1 MKSVMSLEMYE
12 KLKLKNLDSTSIP
25 HVVGASGE
33 SLGARGKTKCEI
45 NINGKIFYQTF
56 IVCEHLKRPIILGRD
71 FSIQNCIGIS
81 WTKTNTRRLTQN
93 NEVIAETAEYQT
105 PSRASVSLKRNIKV
119 PPRSC
124 AVVDVDI
131 NTTEKIK
138 VEVTPDQLWLSA
150 NPNICTYPMI
160 ADLKEREPNTV
171 TPFVIVNFSHHEH
184 LHLPRDHVVA
194 FAEKDCKEG
203 EVLEICTMEQLEK
216 ELPRNWIPERK
227 RQEKFSEFFEN
238 PFMQKDDD
246 FLKSP
251 AEAPVH
257 RKVLLE
263 DKDISPKTQKAFD
276 KLCEK
281 YDDIISKNSG
291 DIGKTMLVEME
302 IDTGNHPPIASKPY
316 TLPLKHYDWVQKEIE
331 TLERAGIIER
341 SISPWASPV
350 VIVPKKSA
358 PGEPPRRRMCVD
370 YRKINKLQPEVTKAD
385 GGKGCISLIPLPK
398 IDELYAKLKG
408 YKVFSSLD
416 LRSGYYHIG
425 LKDSAKPK
433 SAFVLSSLGKYQF
446 NRVPFGLAQAPAY
459 FQKLIND
466 VLKGCNFAM
475 GYLDDIII
483 YSRSEKEHLEHL
495 EEIFTRLKT
504 AGLKLKLEKC
514 CFFKKH
520 IQYLGH
526 LISADGIQPLP
537 EKLESIAK
545 MPAPKNPK
553 EVKQFLG
560 LVGYYRKFVP
570 RFADISRVL
579 THLTKKDVE
588 FKWTPECEKCFQILK
603 EFLQQAPIL
612 RYPDP
617 QASYTLY
624 TDASK
629 YAYAGVLTQHNNGT
643 DHPITYV
650 SGLFRGSQ
658 LNWATL
664 TKEAYAI
671 YMSVKKLSFY
681 IDTAKITVKSDHLP
695 LKKFLEKN
703 TLNSKVNNWAVEL
716 ESQNITFEYIPGIRN
731 TLADTLS
738 RLIEMDEN
746 IKLQPEEEGKEFGY
760 FPFEELPPVTTQVV
774 EEVIKCEIGN
784 INIQH
789 TDPIEIN
796 TDIHLPLKD
805 DKLAKLQES
814 DPHTKQ
820 LRKQWEN
827 KNLDQNTYT
836 MENNILKR
844 KLVDNG
850 LLYTPIVVP
859 DILKDCLLILAH
871 DKQGHNGF
879 RRTYA
884 SLKNR
889 YHWKGMK
896 KSVYQHCTNCQ
907 VCAKHNIK
915 TQQLKNEHFSSPP
928 QPMEFIAMDLIGEFH
943 PASSKGN
950 RFALTAV
957 CMLTGFTF
965 CIPLKSKCAED
976 VIKAYIDHIC
986 CIFGPS
992 RKILTD
998 NGTEFKNKLWT
1009 EVFEKLRT
1017 EQKFTPIYSPQC
1029 NGRIEGF
1036 HKFLKATIA
1045 KQLETRVEWDDLVW
1059 KATAAYNFFPTESSG
1074 LAPFFLMF
1082 GREAAVKHTLLESEN
1097 PKYLGT
1103 NEGMINVGLMT
1114 KLYNVVAH
1122 NLNEARKARDG
1133 KKKRTTSKE
1142 PETLKIGDN
1151 ILVRDHTS
1159 KAFQPK
1165 YKDFCIVGL
1174 LGKNQVEIK
1183 DNHGHITKVHRR
1195 DVKKIPMTE
1204 KVCKLY
1210 EEEQA
1215 GKTREGR
1222 KAVPN
1227 SKMPDLGW
1235 DIAETQLT
1243 LEAQKENNSNMT
1255 PLLQTLVTVIVLII
1269 AIVKQTTAG
1278 IKKVTKKAAQV
1289 IEASHNRIIKNI
1301 KDFHRNVTSAITI
1314 ATNTTDRTNH
1324 KEQARINNK
1333 TTKYFPGTRKPNDEY
1348 DESYQSITSRTY
1360 NHCDN

>member
-1 MKSVMSLEMYE
+1 MSLEMYE
-12 KLKLKNLDSTSIP
+12 KLKLKNLDSTNIP
-25 HVVGASGE
+25 HVVGASGK
-33 SLGARGKTKCEI
+33 SLGTRGKTKCEI

-93 NEVIAETAEYQT
+93 NKVIAETAEYQT
-105 PSRASVSLKRNIKV
+105 PSRASVSLKKNIKV

-124 AVVDVDI
+124 TVVDVDI

-171 TPFVIVNFSHHEH
+171 TPFVIVNFSQHEH

-227 RQEKFSEFFEN
+227 QQEKFCEFLEN

-263 DKDISPKTQKAFD
+263 DKDISPKMQKAFD

-281 YDDIISKNSG
+281 YDDIISKTSS

-302 IDTGNHPPIASKPY
+302 IDTGNHLPIASKPY
-316 TLPLKHYDWVQKEIE
+316 TLLLKHYDWVQKEIE
-331 TLERAGIIER
+331 TLEQAGIIER

-370 YRKINKLQPEVTKAD
+370 YQKINKLQPEVTKAD
-385 GGKGCISLIPLPK
+385 DGKGCISLIPLPK

-425 LKDSAKPK
+425 LKDLAKPK

-446 NRVPFGLAQAPAY
+446 NRVPFRLAQAPAY

-504 AGLKLKLEKC
+504 AGLKLKLTKC
-514 CFFKKH
+514 CFFKRH

-526 LISADGIQPLP
+526 LILADGIQPLP

-560 LVGYYRKFVP
+560 LVGYYRKFVR

-579 THLTKKDVE
+579 THLTKKDME
-588 FKWTPECEKCFQILK
+588 FKWTLECENCFQILK

-629 YAYAGVLTQHNNGT
+629 YAYAGILTQHNNGT

-671 YMSVKKLSFY
+671 YMLVKKLSFY

-746 IKLQPEEEGKEFGY
+746 IKL
-760 FPFEELPPVTTQVV
+760 
-774 EEVIKCEIGN
+774 
-784 INIQH
+784 
-789 TDPIEIN
+789 
-796 TDIHLPLKD
+796 
-805 DKLAKLQES
+805 
-814 DPHTKQ
+814 
-820 LRKQWEN
+820 
-827 KNLDQNTYT
+827 
-836 MENNILKR
+836 
-844 KLVDNG
+844 
-850 LLYTPIVVP
+850 
-859 DILKDCLLILAH
+859 
-871 DKQGHNGF
+871 
-879 RRTYA
+879 
-884 SLKNR
+884 
-889 YHWKGMK
+889 
-896 KSVYQHCTNCQ
+896 
-907 VCAKHNIK
+907 
-915 TQQLKNEHFSSPP
+915 
-928 QPMEFIAMDLIGEFH
+928 
-943 PASSKGN
+943 
-950 RFALTAV
+950 
-957 CMLTGFTF
+957 
-965 CIPLKSKCAED
+965 
-976 VIKAYIDHIC
+976 
-986 CIFGPS
+986 
-992 RKILTD
+992 
-998 NGTEFKNKLWT
+998 
-1009 EVFEKLRT
+1009 
-1017 EQKFTPIYSPQC
+1017 
-1029 NGRIEGF
+1029 
-1036 HKFLKATIA
+1036 
-1045 KQLETRVEWDDLVW
+1045 
-1059 KATAAYNFFPTESSG
+1059 
-1074 LAPFFLMF
+1074 
-1082 GREAAVKHTLLESEN
+1082 
-1097 PKYLGT
+1097 
-1103 NEGMINVGLMT
+1103 
-1114 KLYNVVAH
+1114 
-1122 NLNEARKARDG
+1122 
-1133 KKKRTTSKE
+1133 
-1142 PETLKIGDN
+1142 
-1151 ILVRDHTS
+1151 
-1159 KAFQPK
+1159 
-1165 YKDFCIVGL
+1165 
-1174 LGKNQVEIK
+1174 
-1183 DNHGHITKVHRR
+1183 
-1195 DVKKIPMTE
+1195 
-1204 KVCKLY
+1204 
-1210 EEEQA
+1210 
-1215 GKTREGR
+1215 
-1222 KAVPN
+1222 
-1227 SKMPDLGW
+1227 
-1235 DIAETQLT
+1235 
-1243 LEAQKENNSNMT
+1243 
-1255 PLLQTLVTVIVLII
+1255 
-1269 AIVKQTTAG
+1269 
-1278 IKKVTKKAAQV
+1278 
-1289 IEASHNRIIKNI
+1289 
-1301 KDFHRNVTSAITI
+1301 
-1314 ATNTTDRTNH
+1314 
-1324 KEQARINNK
+1324 
-1333 TTKYFPGTRKPNDEY
+1333 
-1348 DESYQSITSRTY
+1348 
-1360 NHCDN
+1360 

>member
-1 MKSVMSLEMYE
+1 MKSIMSLEMYE
-12 KLKLKNLDSTSIP
+12 KLKLNDLNTTSIP

-33 SLGARGKTKCEI
+33 SLGARGRTKCEV
-45 NINGKIFYQTF
+45 NINGRIFYQTF

-81 WTKTNTRRLTQN
+81 WTKTNTRQLTQN

-105 PSRASVSLKRNIKV
+105 PSRASVSLKKNIKI
-119 PPRSC
+119 PPGSC

-138 VEVTPDQLWLSA
+138 VEVIPDQLWLSA
-150 NPNICTYPMI
+150 NPNICMYPMI
-160 ADLKEREPNTV
+160 ADLEERKPDTV
-171 TPFVIVNFSHHEH
+171 TPFVMVNFSHHEH
-184 LHLPRDHVVA
+184 LHLPKDHVVA
-194 FAEKDCKEG
+194 FTEKDCNEG

-263 DKDISPKTQKAFD
+263 DKNISPKTQEAFD

-281 YDDIISKNSG
+281 YDDIISKNGS
-291 DIGKTMLVEME
+291 DIRKTMLVEME
-302 IDTGNHPPIASKPY
+302 IDTGNHPQIASKPY

-370 YRKINKLQPEVTKAD
+370 YQRINKLQPEVTKAD

-416 LRSGYYHIG
+416 LRLGYYHIG

-433 SAFVLSSLGKYQF
+433 SAFILSSLGKYQF

-466 VLKGCNFAM
+466 VLKGCNFVM

-495 EEIFTRLKT
+495 EEIFTRLKA

-526 LISADGIQPLP
+526 LILADGIQPLP
-537 EKLESIAK
+537 EKLKSITK
-545 MPAPKNPK
+545 MPAPRSPK

-588 FKWTPECEKCFQILK
+588 FKWTLECKNCFQILK

-650 SGLFRGSQ
+650 SGLFCGSQ

-664 TKEAYAI
+664 TKEAYTI

-695 LKKFLEKN
+695 LKRYLEKN

-716 ESQNITFEYIPGIRN
+716 ESQNITFEYIPRIWN

-746 IKLQPEEEGKEFGY
+746 IKLQPEEEGKEFRY

-774 EEVIKCEIGN
+774 EEVIKSEIGN

-789 TDPIEIN
+789 VDPIEIN
-796 TDIHLPLKD
+796 IDIHLPLKD
-805 DKLAKLQES
+805 DKLVKLQES

-820 LRKQWEN
+820 LRKQWKN
-827 KNLDQNTYT
+827 KNFDQNTYT
-836 MENNILKR
+836 MENNILK
-844 KLVDNG
+844 
-850 LLYTPIVVP
+850 
-859 DILKDCLLILAH
+859 
-871 DKQGHNGF
+871 
-879 RRTYA
+879 
-884 SLKNR
+884 
-889 YHWKGMK
+889 
-896 KSVYQHCTNCQ
+896 
-907 VCAKHNIK
+907 
-915 TQQLKNEHFSSPP
+915 
-928 QPMEFIAMDLIGEFH
+928 
-943 PASSKGN
+943 
-950 RFALTAV
+950 
-957 CMLTGFTF
+957 
-965 CIPLKSKCAED
+965 
-976 VIKAYIDHIC
+976 
-986 CIFGPS
+986 
-992 RKILTD
+992 
-998 NGTEFKNKLWT
+998 
-1009 EVFEKLRT
+1009 
-1017 EQKFTPIYSPQC
+1017 
-1029 NGRIEGF
+1029 
-1036 HKFLKATIA
+1036 
-1045 KQLETRVEWDDLVW
+1045 
-1059 KATAAYNFFPTESSG
+1059 
-1074 LAPFFLMF
+1074 
-1082 GREAAVKHTLLESEN
+1082 
-1097 PKYLGT
+1097 
-1103 NEGMINVGLMT
+1103 
-1114 KLYNVVAH
+1114 
-1122 NLNEARKARDG
+1122 
-1133 KKKRTTSKE
+1133 
-1142 PETLKIGDN
+1142 
-1151 ILVRDHTS
+1151 
-1159 KAFQPK
+1159 
-1165 YKDFCIVGL
+1165 
-1174 LGKNQVEIK
+1174 
-1183 DNHGHITKVHRR
+1183 
-1195 DVKKIPMTE
+1195 
-1204 KVCKLY
+1204 
-1210 EEEQA
+1210 
-1215 GKTREGR
+1215 
-1222 KAVPN
+1222 
-1227 SKMPDLGW
+1227 
-1235 DIAETQLT
+1235 
-1243 LEAQKENNSNMT
+1243 
-1255 PLLQTLVTVIVLII
+1255 
-1269 AIVKQTTAG
+1269 
-1278 IKKVTKKAAQV
+1278 
-1289 IEASHNRIIKNI
+1289 
-1301 KDFHRNVTSAITI
+1301 
-1314 ATNTTDRTNH
+1314 
-1324 KEQARINNK
+1324 
-1333 TTKYFPGTRKPNDEY
+1333 
-1348 DESYQSITSRTY
+1348 
-1360 NHCDN
+1360 